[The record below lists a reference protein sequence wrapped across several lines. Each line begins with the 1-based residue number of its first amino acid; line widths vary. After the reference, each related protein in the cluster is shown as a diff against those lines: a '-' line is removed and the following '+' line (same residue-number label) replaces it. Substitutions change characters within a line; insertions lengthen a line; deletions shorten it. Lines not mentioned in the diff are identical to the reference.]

1 MGRKRKEPEQQ
12 EIAERGLEVI
22 GGELGTAS
30 KIRHVRSEG
39 SLGVAG
45 GKIYDEGK
53 VDVEWKVLYN
63 GGTQSKF
70 AGTLF
75 TRWLIGRFK
84 IRRVRTLL

>member
-1 MGRKRKEPEQQ
+1 MGRKTKEPEQQ
-12 EIAERGLEVI
+12 KNADRGLEAV

-39 SLGVAG
+39 SLGVAA
-45 GKIYDEGK
+45 GKIYFEGQ
-53 VDVEWKVLYN
+53 EVLSGRVKYN

-75 TRWLIGRFK
+75 KCWFRGWFK
-84 IRRVRTLL
+84 IRRVRTLS